1 MRRASPSRRFLLRKR
16 RRDRRDRGFTLVEV
30 VVAIAILALMAGV
43 IFRVNSDSIRNIRR
57 ADALTNQ
64 SALAQSLIAKVGT
77 EIPLREG
84 EARGQTNAGLQWR
97 VQMKRYGDTT
107 DRAQWPLAAYTV
119 MAEVTL
125 RDGPDSQPV
134 ALMTLRLGPKEAA
147 P

>member
-1 MRRASPSRRFLLRKR
+1 MRRALPSCRFLVRKR
-16 RRDRRDRGFTLVEV
+16 RRVRRDRGFTLVEV

-57 ADALTNQ
+57 ADALADA
-64 SALAQSLIAKVGT
+64 SALAQSLIAKVGA

-84 EARGQTNAGLQWR
+84 EARGQSGATLQWR
-97 VQMKRYGDTT
+97 VQMKRYGDAT

-125 RDGPDSQPV
+125 RDGPDTQPV
-134 ALMTLRLGPKEAA
+134 ELITLRLGPKEAA

>member
-1 MRRASPSRRFLLRKR
+1 MRRALQIRRFFLRKR
-16 RRDRRDRGFTLVEV
+16 HRMRRDRGFTLVEV

-43 IFRVNSDSIRNIRR
+43 IFRVNSDSIRNIHR
-57 ADALTNQ
+57 ADALADA
-64 SALAQSLIAKVGT
+64 SALAQSLVAKVGI

-84 EARGQTNAGLQWR
+84 ETRGQSGAGLQWR
-97 VQMKRYGDTT
+97 MQMKRYGDAA

-119 MAEVTL
+119 TAEVTL
-125 RDGPDSQPV
+125 RDGPDTQPV

>member
-1 MRRASPSRRFLLRKR
+1 MRRALPSRRFLLRTR
-16 RRDRRDRGFTLVEV
+16 RRIRYDRGFTLVEV

-43 IFRVNSDSIRNIRR
+43 IFRVNSDSTRNIRR
-57 ADALTNQ
+57 ADELANA

-84 EARGQTNAGLQWR
+84 EERGQSDAGLQWR
-97 VQMKRYGDTT
+97 VQMKRYGDAA

-125 RDGPDSQPV
+125 RDGPNTQPV
-134 ALMTLRLGPKEAA
+134 ALTTLRLGPKEVVR
-147 P
+147 

>member
-1 MRRASPSRRFLLRKR
+1 MRTAFPSRRLLIRKR
-16 RRDRRDRGFTLVEV
+16 RRVRRDRGFTLVEV

-57 ADALTNQ
+57 ADALANA
-64 SALAQSLIAKVGT
+64 SALAQSLVAKVGT

-84 EARGQTNAGLQWR
+84 EVRGQSGAALQWR
-97 VQMKRYGDTT
+97 LQMKRYGDAT

-125 RDGPDSQPV
+125 HDDPGSRPV
-134 ALMTLRLGPKEAA
+134 ALVTLRLGPKEVV

>member
-1 MRRASPSRRFLLRKR
+1 MRRALPRHRFLLRKR
-16 RRDRRDRGFTLVEV
+16 RRVRSDRGFTLVEV

-43 IFRVNSDSIRNIRR
+43 IFRVNSDSIRNIHR
-57 ADALTNQ
+57 ADALTGA

-84 EARGQTNAGLQWR
+84 EVRGQSGTALQWR
-97 VQMKRYGDTT
+97 VQMKRYGDAT
-107 DRAQWPLAAYTV
+107 DRAQWPLSAYTV
-119 MAEVTL
+119 VAEVTF
-125 RDGPDSQPV
+125 RSDPDTQPV

>member
-1 MRRASPSRRFLLRKR
+1 MRRALPSRRFLLRR
-16 RRDRRDRGFTLVEV
+16 RRRVRRDRGFTLVEV

-57 ADALTNQ
+57 ADALADA
-64 SALAQSLIAKVGT
+64 SALAQSLITKVGA

-84 EARGQTNAGLQWR
+84 EVRGQSGATLQWR
-97 VQMKRYGDTT
+97 VQMKRYGDAT

-125 RDGPDSQPV
+125 RDGHDMQPV
-134 ALMTLRLGPKEAA
+134 ELITLRLGPKEAA

>member
-1 MRRASPSRRFLLRKR
+1 MRRALPSRRFLLRKR
-16 RRDRRDRGFTLVEV
+16 RRVRRDDGFTLVEV

-57 ADALTNQ
+57 ADALADA
-64 SALAQSLIAKVGT
+64 SALAQSLIAKVGA

-84 EARGQTNAGLQWR
+84 EVRGQSGATLQWR
-97 VQMKRYGDTT
+97 VQMKRYGDAA

-125 RDGPDSQPV
+125 SDGPDTQPV
-134 ALMTLRLGPKEAA
+134 TLITLRLGPKEAA

>member
-1 MRRASPSRRFLLRKR
+1 MREALASRRFLLRKR
-16 RRDRRDRGFTLVEV
+16 RRVRRDDGFTLVEV

-43 IFRVNSDSIRNIRR
+43 IFRVNSDSIRNIHR
-57 ADALTNQ
+57 ADALVDA

-84 EARGQTNAGLQWR
+84 EVRGQSSAGLQWR
-97 VQMKRYGDTT
+97 VQMKRYGNAT

-119 MAEVTL
+119 VAEVTL
-125 RDGPDSQPV
+125 RSDPDTRPV
-134 ALMTLRLGPKEAA
+134 ALMTLRLGPKETA

>member
-1 MRRASPSRRFLLRKR
+1 MRRALPRRRFLLRER
-16 RRDRRDRGFTLVEV
+16 RRVRRDDGFTLVEV

-43 IFRVNSDSIRNIRR
+43 IFRVNSDSIRNIHR
-57 ADALTNQ
+57 ADALADA

-84 EARGQTNAGLQWR
+84 ETRGRSGTGLQWR
-97 VQMKRYGDTT
+97 VQMKRYGDAT
-107 DRAQWPLAAYTV
+107 DRAQWPVAAYTV

-125 RDGPDSQPV
+125 RDSPDTQPV

>member
-1 MRRASPSRRFLLRKR
+1 MRTALPSRRFFLRKR
-16 RRDRRDRGFTLVEV
+16 RRIRRDRGFTLVEV

-43 IFRVNSDSIRNIRR
+43 IFRVNSDSVRNIRR
-57 ADALTNQ
+57 ADALVDA

-84 EARGQTNAGLQWR
+84 EARGQSGAGLQWR
-97 VQMKRYGDTT
+97 VQMKRYGDAT
-107 DRAQWPLAAYTV
+107 DRAQWPLAAYAV
-119 MAEVTL
+119 VAEVTL
-125 RDGPDSQPV
+125 RDGPDTQPV

>member
-1 MRRASPSRRFLLRKR
+1 MRRALPRRRFLLRER
-16 RRDRRDRGFTLVEV
+16 RRVRRDDGFTLVEV

-43 IFRVNSDSIRNIRR
+43 IFRVNSDSIRNIHR
-57 ADALTNQ
+57 ANALTNAG
-64 SALAQSLIAKVGT
+64 ALAQSLIAKVGT

-84 EARGQTNAGLQWR
+84 ETRGQSGAGLQWR
-97 VQMKRYGDTT
+97 VQMKRYGDAT

-119 MAEVTL
+119 MAEVIS
-125 RDGPDSQPV
+125 RDGADGRPV